1 MTIAIALT
9 SLTLQV
15 VGITVMT
22 NGAANA
28 ILDLGMMINDDL
40 KKARMNN

>member
-15 VGITVMT
+15 AGITVMI

-28 ILDLGMMINDDL
+28 VLDLGMMINDDL
-40 KKARMNN
+40 KKARMND